1 MDADHVPSEITEILI
16 TDEQLQQ
23 RLAEVAA
30 QVDEVCAVGRGDAVS
45 HPKFYAYLCAV
56 ADWRLKKP
64 RPSDVRRP
72 GILVWSKF
80 TEAHA
85 KYWSVEDAWR
95 KQVIEGNC
103 DYYSTGILPAWLP
116 LVTEMPSAIVSE
128 TTDGKRIEPRK
139 AGKA

>member
-1 MDADHVPSEITEILI
+1 
-16 TDEQLQQ
+16 
-23 RLAEVAA
+23 
-30 QVDEVCAVGRGDAVS
+30 VS
-45 HPKFYAYLCAV
+45 HPEFYRYLCAV

-64 RPSDVRRP
+64 VKGLKDRV
-72 GILVWSKF
+72 GILKWSAF
-80 TEAHA
+80 VASFG
-85 KYWSVEDAWR
+85 KYWAVEDAWR